1 MKPLIVT
8 AANGRRSGGYRLISL
23 FSLIFTGW
31 LGLFIIELTSL
42 FAVIGA
48 ENLGCGVQ
56 SLEAFENTPFGSL
69 SIIAM
74 FIVIHLTKLLGYLLI
89 SAVCVLLCT
98 LTKNLP
104 LSLFVPMAV
113 TCVWVYLFGQNNA
126 VCYSPFSLVLG
137 SPYYTGDCYVTEGRL
152 EILLYSCVPAEL
164 LVMLITIAVI
174 VIAVTAAVY
183 IGSIKRCRPG
193 KKAVI
198 SAVAASLILLLS
210 GCSQSTA
217 DNTAADGRY
226 GFAYDGEGYYELS
239 TETDDEY
246 NIISQR
252 IIRYDDKL
260 NLSEDDILRNIT
272 CDGRVAYMLA
282 SDGYLYY
289 TESFQNGGTYTDNVC
304 RIRLSDYYKET
315 VLAAPG
321 AQRLS
326 RYLDLLT
333 IWSGD
338 SDDYSYSGMCKYRNN
353 LYLQT
358 DNYKVFVLDLNT
370 GTRRLLFS
378 ENYINGDI
386 SVIDGKVFYL
396 NSDGN
401 PVCYDNE
408 KKIISERMFYAIAS
422 DGEYIY
428 CSNKSATYRYKAS
441 DFTEEKL
448 ADKGDAYMV
457 DRGGVY
463 FDDGTYMDAGGNLI
477 EIPQAKDGRIFL
489 ANGKVIVRNSDG
501 ELQFSDK

>member
-1 MKPLIVT
+1 MLLKNELKKLYIKQYGLVVLLIVFIVKLLTSADLYKASYSDMSYEQQKYYLGYMQEYGGQLTDEKETAILSLYSEAEAAKQLQNDILDKNRNGDYATPEEFTNAMREIPDIIEKYDAIKLLYSSYERVSADRENLLMLPSDSNAMTSGIEYLFIMAICYISAAMCYYERKMKPLIVT

-23 FSLIFTGW
+23 FSLIFIGW

-42 FAVIGA
+42 FTVIGA

-113 TCVWVYLFGQNNA
+113 TCVWVYLFGRNNA
-126 VCYSPFSLVLG
+126 VYYSPFSLVLG

-226 GFAYDGEGYYELS
+226 GCAYDG
-239 TETDDEY
+239 
-246 NIISQR
+246 
-252 IIRYDDKL
+252 
-260 NLSEDDILRNIT
+260 
-272 CDGRVAYMLA
+272 
-282 SDGYLYY
+282 
-289 TESFQNGGTYTDNVC
+289 
-304 RIRLSDYYKET
+304 
-315 VLAAPG
+315 
-321 AQRLS
+321 
-326 RYLDLLT
+326 
-333 IWSGD
+333 
-338 SDDYSYSGMCKYRNN
+338 
-353 LYLQT
+353 
-358 DNYKVFVLDLNT
+358 
-370 GTRRLLFS
+370 
-378 ENYINGDI
+378 
-386 SVIDGKVFYL
+386 
-396 NSDGN
+396 
-401 PVCYDNE
+401 
-408 KKIISERMFYAIAS
+408 
-422 DGEYIY
+422 
-428 CSNKSATYRYKAS
+428 
-441 DFTEEKL
+441 
-448 ADKGDAYMV
+448 
-457 DRGGVY
+457 
-463 FDDGTYMDAGGNLI
+463 
-477 EIPQAKDGRIFL
+477 
-489 ANGKVIVRNSDG
+489 
-501 ELQFSDK
+501 

>member
-1 MKPLIVT
+1 MIIVFSDKFLI
-8 AANGRRSGGYRLISL
+8 
-23 FSLIFTGW
+23 
-31 LGLFIIELTSL
+31 L
-42 FAVIGA
+42 FAT
-48 ENLGCGVQ
+48 
-56 SLEAFENTPFGSL
+56 SRPFISGI
-69 SIIAM
+69 SISRK
-74 FIVIHLTKLLGYLLI
+74 TT
-89 SAVCVLLCT
+89 S
-98 LTKNLP
+98 
-104 LSLFVPMAV
+104 
-113 TCVWVYLFGQNNA
+113 
-126 VCYSPFSLVLG
+126 
-137 SPYYTGDCYVTEGRL
+137 
-152 EILLYSCVPAEL
+152 
-164 LVMLITIAVI
+164 
-174 VIAVTAAVY
+174 
-183 IGSIKRCRPG
+183 
-193 KKAVI
+193 
-198 SAVAASLILLLS
+198 
-210 GCSQSTA
+210 
-217 DNTAADGRY
+217 Y
-226 GFAYDGEGYYELS
+226 GFCSCCSRKDTAFKYLS
-239 TETDDEY
+239 KE
-246 NIISQR
+246 ISISNSLKHAFIFLLKQS
-252 IIRYDDKL
+252 RYTF
-260 NLSEDDILRNIT
+260 S
-272 CDGRVAYMLA
+272 
-282 SDGYLYY
+282 S
-289 TESFQNGGTYTDNVC
+289 SH
-304 RIRLSDYYKET
+304 SDYYKET
-315 VLAAPG
+315 VLAAPD

-338 SDDYSYSGMCKYRNN
+338 SEDYSYSGMCKYQNN

-358 DNYKVFVLDLNT
+358 NNYKVFVLDLNT